1 MTKLRAIVNEGP
13 EVIRN
18 AMEVA
23 KAAGKAKVN
32 GVLTNPFRTTAVV
45 GPAQPKKMLE
55 LSVERFSYE
64 WNRRKPEPDAY
75 RKELE
80 YGHEFPR

>member
-13 EVIRN
+13 EVVRS
-18 AMEVA
+18 AM
-23 KAAGKAKVN
+23 KLAAARGKVN
-32 GVLTNPFRTTAVV
+32 EIIINPFRTTAVV